1 MLVRL
6 LYASRSEIP
15 ITNEAIDALLSQCR
29 KNNPSSGITGILC
42 YSDNCFLQVIEGGR
56 KAVNELYNH
65 IVRDE
70 RHSEVTVLHYE
81 EVTQR
86 LYGSWTMGKVNLERL
101 NPALVLKYSEKSVLE
116 PYGISGKVSMALLEE
131 LISTASVSEM
141 RSK

>member
-1 MLVRL
+1 M
-6 LYASRSEIP
+6 
-15 ITNEAIDALLSQCR
+15 
-29 KNNPSSGITGILC
+29 
-42 YSDNCFLQVIEGGR
+42 QVIEGGR

-70 RHSEVTVLHYE
+70 RHSEVTILHYE

-86 LYGSWTMGKVNLERL
+86 IYGSWTMGKVNLERL
-101 NPALVLKYSEKSVLE
+101 NPALVLKYSEKSELE

-141 RSK
+141 RNK